1 MSKVGKVP
9 NQSQLPS
16 LRGILD
22 ANNCCRGA
30 WALNDAQHSI
40 KDATSAFE
48 FTFEE
53 INNNSG
59 NNIENNNTF
68 PISGK
73 YKGWFDL
80 KTQVPGQNQR
90 YEDEFELKFEKF
102 VGDSTKYKIT
112 GNGTN
117 KFGKFDVNGEM
128 DKEGN
133 LSMYRVYALIPIKRA
148 PKSNNTASKK
158 TKTPAEAAAHAALM
172 SASREK
178 RTPQPLV
185 KCADILRELMRNPAS
200 VWFAEPVDYV
210 KLNIPDYPE
219 IIKKPICFND
229 IKVKLDKKGNDSE
242 IHL

>member
-1 MSKVGKVP
+1 
-9 NQSQLPS
+9 
-16 LRGILD
+16 
-22 ANNCCRGA
+22 
-30 WALNDAQHSI
+30 
-40 KDATSAFE
+40 
-48 FTFEE
+48 
-53 INNNSG
+53 
-59 NNIENNNTF
+59 
-68 PISGK
+68 
-73 YKGWFDL
+73 
-80 KTQVPGQNQR
+80 
-90 YEDEFELKFEKF
+90 
-102 VGDSTKYKIT
+102 
-112 GNGTN
+112 
-117 KFGKFDVNGEM
+117 DVNGEM

-219 IIKKPICFND
+219 IIKQPICFND
-229 IKVKLDKKGNDSE
+229 IKVKLDKAEYEAPYHFAEDVRLTFKNAMKYNFNTENHVHIAAKEMLEKFEERYRYTFNLPSLASIAETESRKKRASASSGSSSNGPPLKMSKPSPGPRSLNLTLPASASSNPNDGVMAMQKRMQQMQDE
-242 IHL
+242 IARLK